1 MTDVKHT
8 PGPWLHVK
16 GERLSHDAEGWTE
29 WAVVPAI
36 VSLATGEAVVKDAED
51 ICPHNARLIA
61 SAPDLLE
68 ALILALPYVED
79 ASDSASPADQE
90 IIRAAI
96 ARATGEAA

>member
-1 MTDVKHT
+1 MGAHT
-8 PGPWLHVK
+8 KGPWTI
-16 GERLSHDAEGWTE
+16 AEG
-29 WAVVPAI
+29 ANSHVFDGRLCPASDENVTI
-36 VSLATGEAVVKDAED
+36 AFVDLDTAD
-51 ICPHNARLIA
+51 ARLIA

-96 ARATGEAA
+96 TRATGEAS